1 MRGRREIS
9 RPQPVRRGR
18 RWNRSLSLS
27 IAHLRS
33 VHVSPSAALRHG
45 SDEASDTLSTRCH
58 GLPSRQFDV
67 PKGPER
73 GLMPCKPYQN
83 RCHQGALCACRW
95 LAPLRGFGRF
105 GLVLLFSISVTISGY
120 RAAILVSR

>member
-1 MRGRREIS
+1 M
-9 RPQPVRRGR
+9 
-18 RWNRSLSLS
+18 LS

-67 PKGPER
+67 PKGPRLDALQALPEPLPPR
-73 GLMPCKPYQN
+73 SLVRVSLACTLARIWPVGAGTSLLYL
-83 RCHQGALCACRW
+83 CHNLIVQSRHT
-95 LAPLRGFGRF
+95 GFAVG
-105 GLVLLFSISVTISGY
+105 
-120 RAAILVSR
+120 